1 MTDLIRRL
9 ETEQPSD
16 ELLADVLVALG
27 WRKGAI
33 YCDRDGSPV
42 QYLRHPETGVEV
54 PPLAWPQLLT
64 SLDAVL
70 AEMPEGGEWSRHLG
84 ANGRMTMQ
92 VDVPERPFGVFHG
105 QGATPA
111 MAALA
116 AILKAKET
124 NNER

>member
-16 ELLADVLVALG
+16 ELLADALVALG

-64 SLDAVL
+64 TLDAVL
-70 AEMPEGGEWSRHLG
+70 AEMPEGWGYLVGHYKDASLCWARILDRADKAPMHY
-84 ANGRMTMQ
+84 A
-92 VDVPERPFGVFHG
+92 
-105 QGATPA
+105 ATPA

-124 NNER
+124 K

>member
-9 ETEQPSD
+9 ETDQPSD
-16 ELLADVLVALG
+16 ELLADALVALG
-27 WRKGAI
+27 WRRNVEYEPDCFKWATPSGDT
-33 YCDRDGSPV
+33 YFD
-42 QYLRHPETGVEV
+42 HEV
-54 PPLAWPQLLT
+54 PDLLR

-70 AEMPEGGEWSRHLG
+70 AQMPEGWEWSRHLG

-111 MAALA
+111 MALLA
-116 AILKAKET
+116 AQMKAKET
-124 NNER
+124 